1 MNTDNFVHLEVLSSF
16 SFLWGTFTPEDL
28 VETARFNGTK
38 GCITLTDYTLHGA
51 VRFYKA
57 AVRIGIQ
64 PIIGA
69 KLPIWDESQITF
81 LATSF
86 ESYRNLCCLV
96 SATSNSG
103 TITKQDLSH
112 YSKGLVTIAG
122 GSRSRISA
130 ALKRGRSQEAEFI
143 LQELKSVISNPEWLF
158 LAIQN
163 NCADDQL
170 LQAQ

>member
-1 MNTDNFVHLEVLSSF
+1 MDTFVHLEVLSAF

-28 VETARFNGTK
+28 VEAVASMGQK
-38 GCITLTDYTLHGA
+38 AVALTDYTLHGA

-57 AVRIGIQ
+57 AVRSGIQ

-69 KLPIWDESQITF
+69 KLKIWDGSQITF

-86 ESYRNLCCLV
+86 EAYRNLCCLV

-112 YSKGLVTIAG
+112 YSKSLVCN
-122 GSRSRISA
+122 SRWTRFPDYFGYE
-130 ALKRGRSQEAEFI
+130 KRKVCRSG
-143 LQELKSVISNPEWLF
+143 V
-158 LAIQN
+158 
-163 NCADDQL
+163 
-170 LQAQ
+170 